1 MGNERGVLSENIDGS
16 LNELT
21 AADLL
26 FSRDRQIQARF
37 NYQNL
42 MKNHEK
48 TTMYRKAN
56 KRREELM
63 SRTARLRDLAKA
75 K

>member
-1 MGNERGVLSENIDGS
+1 MSENPDGTI
-16 LNELT
+16 NELT

-26 FSRDRQIQARF
+26 FSRDRQIQGRY
-37 NYQNL
+37 NYQKL

-56 KRREELM
+56 KRKEEMM
-63 SRTARLRDLAKA
+63 SKTSKMRDIVRAKQA
-75 K
+75 